1 MENNEEFF
9 DAFETIEQLNHS
21 ILKEPDEDRVLF
33 FTDRPKQ
40 RKLSQSSQDLAEYKT
55 DLVLPSQKTELFSW
69 TTLNLVKKNNKDI
82 KEFSGLEIVQELQI
96 RNQKNWVMKFSP
108 DSKYFIMAGES
119 PVIQVFK
126 VSGKVTEKSLGLLGE
141 VEDYNGHEQ
150 SVIDVEWDQ
159 SSEAFLSCGV
169 DCLVLYWRVGHSI
182 PTKQFVHDHIV
193 TCIGFSPKNSCLF
206 FTGSLSKKLTFWALP
221 EGNVENMYQIK
232 GLITSAKFSPEANI
246 LALGLSHGEC
256 ILYEVHN
263 AVITFLTQLDC
274 KNRKGFKSN
283 GKKVTNISFQ
293 DDQYILIC
301 TNDSRIR
308 LFSLQT
314 FSLLQKYKGGKCEQY
329 PIGSAFSHNFI
340 HVIRGSEDGSVY
352 IWNTFKTESKSRWK
366 LAFKGIKNSSYE
378 YFNIK
383 KQKSCSNA
391 IFSTSEIVKN
401 VQNEL
406 IFDGSEIII
415 SHIILVSCSG
425 KLYVLYNQFKNV
437 PW

>member
-150 SVIDVEWDQ
+150 SVIDV
-159 SSEAFLSCGV
+159 
-169 DCLVLYWRVGHSI
+169 
-182 PTKQFVHDHIV
+182 
-193 TCIGFSPKNSCLF
+193 
-206 FTGSLSKKLTFWALP
+206 
-221 EGNVENMYQIK
+221 
-232 GLITSAKFSPEANI
+232 
-246 LALGLSHGEC
+246 
-256 ILYEVHN
+256 
-263 AVITFLTQLDC
+263 
-274 KNRKGFKSN
+274 
-283 GKKVTNISFQ
+283 
-293 DDQYILIC
+293 
-301 TNDSRIR
+301 
-308 LFSLQT
+308 
-314 FSLLQKYKGGKCEQY
+314 
-329 PIGSAFSHNFI
+329 
-340 HVIRGSEDGSVY
+340 
-352 IWNTFKTESKSRWK
+352 
-366 LAFKGIKNSSYE
+366 
-378 YFNIK
+378 
-383 KQKSCSNA
+383 
-391 IFSTSEIVKN
+391 
-401 VQNEL
+401 
-406 IFDGSEIII
+406 
-415 SHIILVSCSG
+415 
-425 KLYVLYNQFKNV
+425 
-437 PW
+437 